1 MRARVRDE
9 PLVCGV
15 LADLDRAEEPDVAV
29 RADRAVLLGE
39 PLHVAVHHITH
50 ARAALDE
57 ALVDDHVDRRERAR
71 EAHRVRVVGEPAGED
86 VLAEVIGDL
95 VVDRHHAERQ
105 VARGEAL
112 RHRADVGHDVAV
124 LEREELAGARPA
136 AHDLVAHQEDA
147 VLLEQ
152 RLEALEV
159 ALRRRKD
166 AVRASDRLDEH
177 RGDVLRALVLDDFLE
192 VAQVVGGDLLVGVA
206 EAEFVRPRIHHA
218 HDAGHAGFGRPAA
231 RIAGERDRAV
241 GRAVVAAVADEDLVA
256 TGEEARGLDRVLVRL
271 GASEGVEEGVEVAGH
286 DFGQAQRE
294 ARADLG
300 RHAGVGVGE
309 GGRLIL
315 DRLDDLRVRV
325 PDVDAHE
332 LAVEVDPALA
342 LGSVE
347 VDALGA
353 RDGDRIDLRGGAPR
367 EEAVLHARVDH
378 LARGHGGGG
387 GAAHGEL
394 RSVHGTCR
402 AVPGTAWHMPCTRT
416 APLSCGEHSGR
427 GPLGL
432 CARHVPC
439 SARHCTACAVHVSSS
454 RFGRAGAP
462 TCS

>member
-1 MRARVRDE
+1 MRARVRNK
-9 PLVCGV
+9 PLVRGV
-15 LADLDRAEEPDVAV
+15 LAELDRAEEPDVAV
-29 RADRAVLLGE
+29 RADRTVLLRE
-39 PLHVAVHHITH
+39 PLHVAVHDIAH

-57 ALVDDHVDRRERAR
+57 AFVDDHVDRGQRAR
-71 EAHRVRVVGEPAGED
+71 KAHRVRVVGEPAGED
-86 VLAEVIGDL
+86 VLAEVVRDPIAE
-95 VVDRHHAERQ
+95 RHHAERE
-105 VARGEAL
+105 VARRQAL

-124 LEREELAGARPA
+124 LEREELARARPA
-136 AHDLVAHQEDA
+136 AHDFVAHEEDA

-166 AVRASDRLDEH
+166 AVRARDRLDEH

-206 EAEFVRPRIHHA
+206 EAELIRPRVHHA
-218 HDAGHAGFGRPAA
+218 HHAGHAGFGRPAA

-256 TGEEARGLDRVLVRL
+256 AGEQARGLDRVLVGF
-271 GASEGVEEGVEVAGH
+271 GAAERVEEGVEVAGH
-286 DFGQAQRE
+286 EFGKAQRE

-309 GGRLIL
+309 RRGLVL
-315 DRLDDLRVRV
+315 DRLDDLRVRM

-342 LGSVE
+342 LGTVE

-353 RDGDRIDLRGGAPR
+353 RDGNRVDLRGGAPR

-416 APLSCGEHSGR
+416 APLSCGGHSGR
-427 GPLGL
+427 GPLDL

-439 SARHCTACAVHVSSS
+439 SARHCMACAVHVSSS